1 MELND
6 SILDHLRA
14 VVDLPDL
21 SGTRYELEGEIGRGG
36 LGVVYAARDLQLER
50 RVAIKVLDSTLSP
63 LRLAEEA
70 RVVASLEHP
79 AIVPIY
85 ETGMLP
91 DGRAYYAMKLVAGQ
105 RLDRYLHA
113 KLPLSERLRLIQTAG
128 EALAFAHTRGVVHRD
143 LKPQNVMVGSFG
155 EVYVMDWGV
164 EGVAGTPRFR
174 APEQAGL
181 AGAVPDHRSDIYAL
195 GGLLQFLLPE
205 AAPRQLRAIA
215 GKAMAITPDARY
227 TDVPALLL
235 DLQRF
240 QDGQAVEAC
249 PETWWQQSRR
259 FAVRNQVLLLLLAA
273 FVAVKF
279 FLFFLRKL

>member
-6 SILDHLRA
+6 STLDHLRA
-14 VVDLPDL
+14 VIDLPDL

-36 LGVVYAARDLQLER
+36 LGVVYAALDKPLRR
-50 RVAIKVLDSTLSP
+50 RVAIKVLDSTLP
-63 LRLAEEA
+63 ALRLEEEA
-70 RVVASLEHP
+70 RVIASLEHP
-79 AIVPIY
+79 AIVPVY
-85 ETGMLP
+85 EAGTLP

-113 KLPLSERLRLIQTAG
+113 TLSLSERLRLIQKAG
-128 EALAFAHTRGVVHRD
+128 EALAFAHTRGIVHRD

-164 EGVAGTPRFR
+164 EGVAGTPQFR
-174 APEQAGL
+174 APEQVGPAS
-181 AGAVPDHRSDIYAL
+181 ARADHRSDVYAL
-195 GGLLQFLLPE
+195 GGLLQFVLPE
-205 AAPRQLRAIA
+205 TAPRPLRAIA
-215 GKAMAITPDARY
+215 ARAMAGDPDARY
-227 TDVPALLL
+227 PEVPALLL

-240 QDGQAVEAC
+240 QDGLAVDAC
-249 PETWWQQSRR
+249 PETWWQQSHR

-279 FLFFLRKL
+279 FLFFLRMR